1 MKRNWDKLREVL
13 ESVEA
18 GRLVNDLNARFAS
31 KDEKEAS
38 VFIGHL
44 LLCLDSRLVEGIQ
57 VWVDAHK
64 TWQLSVGQM
73 PVRLTMA
80 GHDMLDSLRRPAPPR
95 PERKAVG

>member
-1 MKRNWDKLREVL
+1 MRRNWDKLREVL
-13 ESVEA
+13 EAVEA
-18 GRLVNDLNARFAS
+18 GGLVDKLNALLAS
-31 KDEKEAS
+31 RDEKEGN

-57 VWVDAHK
+57 VWVDIHK

-80 GHDMLDSLRRPAPPR
+80 GHDMLDSLRRPAPPQ
-95 PERKAVG
+95 PERRL